1 MLLRK
6 LEKIWLL
13 IIILGLA
20 LFIRAYGMSFLY
32 IYEADA
38 HVYVDRAVDFL
49 RTGDWD
55 PRWFGNPAS
64 ILMYLLAALYALYFI
79 IGKNF
84 GFFNDMASFTYY
96 LMINPTSSYLIARG
110 LMVFF
115 GVLSTLVVYKIGK
128 KIFDRK
134 VGLTA
139 AFLFAVIP
147 MHVFSSKIIRTDV
160 MATFFILLSF
170 LYCIHIWEK
179 DSLHGYIMAGVFA
192 GLATA
197 TRYPAALVIL
207 MIVIV
212 RIMRKGRTLFEDTTG
227 YGTRVSLSESWML
240 TYIVAAVFA
249 GLATATRYPA
259 ALAVSMII
267 VIAIIM
273 RKGRTLLVESMD
285 YGTSAPI
292 LEGWL
297 LFILGICLTIFGMR
311 FSYAFIPEII
321 PIHFPLDL
329 TQQFL
334 LLFKITPSMI
344 IILGISLITISLLQ
358 GRFVRAF
365 RNFLRNSV
373 LNRKVILAFGIS
385 LCCFFI
391 ATPFFLLD
399 LPIVYD
405 TVHWEMLEKHLGT
418 ERLPLFQNY
427 GWYLENYLLRPE
439 GVGILVNVAAI
450 CGALY
455 IIWKKKRKAYL
466 LLVFPLIYFLSIA
479 GVLGRNLHW
488 TMPIFPFSA
497 ILAGV
502 FMVKAASYVL
512 DRRALGRYANLI
524 LVISVLLITSPSTV
538 RAIHQDYLLTQKIKS
553 SVNVVL

>member
-1 MLLRK
+1 
-6 LEKIWLL
+6 
-13 IIILGLA
+13 
-20 LFIRAYGMSFLY
+20 
-32 IYEADA
+32 
-38 HVYVDRAVDFL
+38 
-49 RTGDWD
+49 
-55 PRWFGNPAS
+55 
-64 ILMYLLAALYALYFI
+64 
-79 IGKNF
+79 
-84 GFFNDMASFTYY
+84 
-96 LMINPTSSYLIARG
+96 
-110 LMVFF
+110 MVFF

-128 KIFDRK
+128 KIFDKK
-134 VGLTA
+134 VGLVA

-147 MHVFSSKIIRTDV
+147 LHVAASKIIRTDV
-160 MATFFILLSF
+160 MATFFILLSL
-170 LYCIHIWEK
+170 LYCIHIVEE
-179 DSLHGYIMAGVFA
+179 DNLHAYIMAGVFA

-207 MIVIV
+207 MIVIAT
-212 RIMRKGRTLFEDTTG
+212 IMRKGPTLFEDTTG
-227 YGTRVSLSESWML
+227 YGTRVSLSEGWMF
-240 TYIVAAVFA
+240 TYTVAAVFA
-249 GLATATRYPA
+249 VLATATRYPA
-259 ALAVSMII
+259 AVAVSMI

-273 RKGRTLLVESMD
+273 RKGRTLLGESMD

-297 LFILGICLTIFGMR
+297 LFILGIWLTIFGMR

-334 LLFKITPSMI
+334 LLFKITPRMV
-344 IILGISLITISLLQ
+344 IILGISLIIISLLQ

-373 LNRKVILAFGIS
+373 LNSKVILALGIS

-399 LPIVYD
+399 LPIAYD
-405 TVHWEMLEKHLGT
+405 SIRWELTETLVGT

-427 GWYLENYLLRPE
+427 GWYLENYLLHPE
-439 GVGILVNVAAI
+439 GVGVLVNAAAI

-466 LLVFPLIYFLSIA
+466 LLVFFLIYMLSMGGI
-479 GVLGRNLHW
+479 LGRRLNW

-512 DRRALGRYANLI
+512 DRRARGRYVNLI
-524 LVISVLLITSPSTV
+524 LVISLLLIASPSTV
-538 RAIHQDYLLTQKIKS
+538 RTIHQDYLLTQKDTRAYAREWVEQNLPKGSKIGQEIRVRPLQRNLFQITEKFTLS
-553 SVNVVL
+553 DKDLQYYVDRGFDFLLVSDYKYGRYFGDAKRYPRNVRFYRTLFEQGKLLKEFKPSFTRPGPTIRIFDIRD

>member
-1 MLLRK
+1 VLLRK
-6 LEKIWLL
+6 DEKIWLL
-13 IIILGLA
+13 LSILGFA
-20 LFIRAYGMSFLY
+20 SFIRAYGMSFPY

-38 HVYVDRAVDFL
+38 HVFVDHAVGFL

-55 PRWFGNPAS
+55 PHWFGNPAS

-79 IGKNF
+79 IGKSF
-84 GFFNDMASFTYY
+84 GFFKDMGGFTYY
-96 LMINPTSSYLIARG
+96 LMINPTSSYLIGRG

-128 KIFDRK
+128 KIFDKK
-134 VGLTA
+134 VGLVA

-147 MHVFSSKIIRTDV
+147 MHVAASKIIRTDV

-197 TRYPAALVIL
+197 TRYPAALAVL
-207 MIVIV
+207 MIVIA
-212 RIMRKGRTLFEDTTG
+212 RIMRKGRTLLG
-227 YGTRVSLSESWML
+227 
-240 TYIVAAVFA
+240 
-249 GLATATRYPA
+249 
-259 ALAVSMII
+259 
-267 VIAIIM
+267 
-273 RKGRTLLVESMD
+273 ESMD

-292 LEGWL
+292 LEGCL
-297 LFILGICLTIFGMR
+297 LFILGIWLTIFGMR

-329 TQQFL
+329 TEQFL
-334 LLFKITPSMI
+334 LLFKISPRMVI
-344 IILGISLITISLLQ
+344 ISGISLVIISLLQ

-365 RNFLRNSV
+365 RNFLRNSL
-373 LNRKVILAFGIS
+373 LNSKVILALVVS
-385 LCCFFI
+385 LCCFFM

-399 LPIVYD
+399 LPTVYD
-405 TVHWEMLEKHLGT
+405 TVHWEMTEKHLGT

-427 GWYLENYLLRPE
+427 GWYLENYLLHPQ

-466 LLVFPLIYFLSIA
+466 LLVFPLVYFLCVA
-479 GVLGRNLHW
+479 GILGRTLHW
-488 TMPIFPFSA
+488 IMPIFPFSA
-497 ILAGV
+497 ILAGGV
-502 FMVKAASYVL
+502 YGQS
-512 DRRALGRYANLI
+512 G
-524 LVISVLLITSPSTV
+524 
-538 RAIHQDYLLTQKIKS
+538 
-553 SVNVVL
+553 